1 MPHPLLYSFRRCPYA
16 MRARWALLVSGLL
29 VNLREVA
36 LKNKPPELLQASS
49 KGTVPVLIDTDG
61 AVIDESIEIMCWALK
76 QADPLDG
83 LRSGKATEQQE
94 IKQLIDQNDG
104 PFKYHLDRFKYA
116 CRFQGEA
123 AEKHRNM
130 AKEILLE
137 WNIRLAKQVSNDSH
151 GWLVGQSQSLA
162 DWAIWPFVRQYRL
175 ADPSSFDLDQDLQAI
190 KRWLEAFLKHPL
202 FVRLMTP
209 AQPWQKE
216 DPPKNFPADAS
227 LVNTNQSL
235 FHLALIEDWEEGC
248 KQGIYQ
254 YSTRRLNLKNIG
266 FIHLCYQQQLEST
279 YNQFYSDIGPV
290 LSLKLN
296 PEELTMP
303 LRAEPSSE
311 GELFPHLFG
320 ALPLRAVELVET
332 YP

>member
-1 MPHPLLYSFRRCPYA
+1 MSNPLLYSFRRCPYA

-49 KGTVPVLIDTDG
+49 KGTVPVLIDIDG
-61 AVIDESIEIMCWALK
+61 TVIDESIEIMHWALK

-94 IKQLIDQNDG
+94 INQLIEQNDG

-116 CRFQGEA
+116 YRFQGED

-130 AKEILLE
+130 AREILLE
-137 WNIRLAKQVSNDSH
+137 WNIRLAKQESNNCH
-151 GWLVGQSQSLA
+151 GWLVGESQSMA
-162 DWAIWPFVRQYRL
+162 DWATWPFVRQYRL
-175 ADPSSFDLDQDLQAI
+175 ADPSNFDLDQDLQAI

-202 FVRLMTP
+202 FIRLMTP
-209 AQPWQKE
+209 TEPWQRT
-216 DPPKNFPADAS
+216 DPPKSFPVDAC
-227 LVNTNQSL
+227 LVNTNQAL
-235 FHLALIEDWEEGC
+235 FHLALIEDWEEAC
-248 KQGIYQ
+248 NQGVYQ
-254 YSTRRLNLKNIG
+254 CSTRGLNLKKIG
-266 FIHLCYQQQLEST
+266 FIHLSYQHQLKST
-279 YNQFYSDIGPV
+279 YNQFYRDIGPV
-290 LSLKLN
+290 FSLKLN